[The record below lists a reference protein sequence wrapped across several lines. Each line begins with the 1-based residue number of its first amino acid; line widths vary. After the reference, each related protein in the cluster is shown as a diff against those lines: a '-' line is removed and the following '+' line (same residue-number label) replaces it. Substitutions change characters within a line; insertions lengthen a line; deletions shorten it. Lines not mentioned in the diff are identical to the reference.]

1 MAVLGSSGGGSG
13 DTYTASTATAKNII
27 EAGKSYALT
36 SDGGIVTPA
45 TGVLAQVGSFTAE
58 DMFNNM
64 ENSVSIYGDVFLPD
78 AETSGA
84 YFVLVADAQSSYGG
98 YLLVNKGGEPV
109 SSGGSGIYFSL
120 SSQWSSATSCSLYLV
135 QYGETTDNWY
145 YGLMGMKDSTYWRSG
160 WYTFGVEKST
170 HQILNSNYANPYTTT
185 WDSWDDSN
193 SSNVNSV
200 AYMSGNSNNKM
211 LFSSLRGGDKLIRA
225 RGNAYDDDHEVYV
238 ETGGLR
244 NDT

>member
-1 MAVLGSSGGGSG
+1 
-13 DTYTASTATAKNII
+13 
-27 EAGKSYALT
+27 
-36 SDGGIVTPA
+36 
-45 TGVLAQVGSFTAE
+45 
-58 DMFNNM
+58 
-64 ENSVSIYGDVFLPD
+64 
-78 AETSGA
+78 
-84 YFVLVADAQSSYGG
+84 
-98 YLLVNKGGEPV
+98 
-109 SSGGSGIYFSL
+109 
-120 SSQWSSATSCSLYLV
+120 
-135 QYGETTDNWY
+135 
-145 YGLMGMKDSTYWRSG
+145 MGMKDSTYWRSG

-244 NDT
+244 NDTSYTTHNMYDYSTGSLTITPTEDGHCAFLK